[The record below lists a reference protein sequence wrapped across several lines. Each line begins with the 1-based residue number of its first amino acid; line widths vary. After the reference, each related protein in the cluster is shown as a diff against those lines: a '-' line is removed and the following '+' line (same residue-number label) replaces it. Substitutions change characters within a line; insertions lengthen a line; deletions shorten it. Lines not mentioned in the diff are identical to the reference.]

1 MKDKQKDYLS
11 TSQAAELLNVAV
23 STIQLWSDNGMLRA
37 WTTVGGHRRI
47 DKTSVAEMLSQQKNV
62 SPEKSGTQALSIV
75 VVEDNEQERILY
87 EEQFEI
93 WQMNAKFY
101 ISKDGYAGLINIG
114 KTSPDIIITDLMM
127 PNMNGFEMIRA
138 IKENPDL
145 NHCLI
150 IAVSAL
156 TDDEIKIRGG
166 LPQDVLVIRKPIPF
180 VELEYLLR
188 KKIELH
194 VA

>member
-1 MKDKQKDYLS
+1 MADKQKDYLS
-11 TSQAAELLNVAV
+11 TRQAAELLNVAV
-23 STIQLWSDNGMLRA
+23 STIQLWSDNGLLRA

-47 DKTSVAEMLSQQKNV
+47 DKTSVSEMLSQQKNIFTK
-62 SPEKSGTQALSIV
+62 KSGKQTLSIV

-87 EEQFEI
+87 KEQFEI
-93 WQMNAKFY
+93 WQMNANFY

-114 KTSPDIIITDLMM
+114 KTLPDIIITDLMM

-156 TDDEIKIRGG
+156 TDDEVKIRGG
-166 LPQDVLVIRKPIPF
+166 LPQDVLVIKKPIPF
-180 VELEYLLR
+180 NELEYLIREKL
-188 KKIELH
+188 ELY

>member
-1 MKDKQKDYLS
+1 MADKQKDYLS
-11 TSQAAELLNVAV
+11 TRQAAELLNVAV
-23 STIQLWSDNGMLRA
+23 STIQLWSDNGLLRA

-47 DKTSVAEMLSQQKNV
+47 DKTSVSEMLSQQKNIFT
-62 SPEKSGTQALSIV
+62 KKLGKQTLSIV

-87 EEQFEI
+87 KEQFEI
-93 WQMNAKFY
+93 WQMNANFY

-114 KTSPDIIITDLMM
+114 KTLPDIIITDLMM

-156 TDDEIKIRGG
+156 TDDEVKIRGG
-166 LPQDVLVIRKPIPF
+166 LPQDVLVIKKPIPF
-180 VELEYLLR
+180 NELEYLIREKLE
-188 KKIELH
+188 IY